1 MRILT
6 VNILAAFAALA
17 VLPACADFYWLA
29 VGIPAA
35 ANTAVDS
42 GLGNYLV
49 LRNTDPSVEFDEITL
64 WDIRRETTGLNRLC
78 RHDLKRS
85 KEFYDGCPAGSVD
98 VDLTLPIK
106 DAEENDYTFVMISSD
121 GFRDNPY
128 LRSIKL
134 PDSLEAIGTGAFINA
149 KNLQAF
155 LFPINS
161 ANLQSIGD
169 SVFRDCKSLECL
181 EWPVTS
187 TTMKGYMCNNAG
199 IVGVS
204 LPAVTNIGANAF
216 MTTPNLRCV
225 EFGGAAG
232 QTIVFKAQAFQGQ
245 GTTIKTLLFH
255 EATPDLADG
264 FVNGNNN
271 FLDHVGFNGL
281 LIFLPMN
288 ADKNGPTSAWSTWVE
303 NYLAVF
309 PGSSFTFPVKDAD
322 GTWTDGS
329 WYHNANYAPARK
341 TYVVRFWDPDSTA
354 TSALLSY

>member
-1 MRILT
+1 MMKYKYT
-6 VNILAAFAALA
+6 FAAFAALA

-29 VGIPAA
+29 VGIPTAA
-35 ANTAVDS
+35 TGYVDD

-64 WDIRRETTGLNRLC
+64 WDIRRETTGLNRLY

-85 KEFYDGCPAGSVD
+85 KEFYDGCPVGSVD

-106 DAEENDYTFVMISSD
+106 DAEGNDYTFVKINSQ
-121 GFRDNPY
+121 GFQDNLY

-134 PDSLEAIGTGAFINA
+134 PDSLESIGTAAFKNA
-149 KNLQAF
+149 KNLQTF
-155 LFPINS
+155 LFPVNP

-169 SVFRDCKSLECL
+169 SIFMDCKSLECL
-181 EWPVTS
+181 EWPATS
-187 TTMKGYMCNNAG
+187 TTMKSYMCNNTG

-216 MTTPNLRCV
+216 SSTPNLRSV
-225 EFGGAAG
+225 EFGGAAD
-232 QTIVFKAQAFQGQ
+232 QTIVFKSQSFQGQ

-264 FVNGNNN
+264 FVNGGNN

-281 LIFLPMN
+281 LICLPMN
-288 ADKNGPTSAWSTWVE
+288 ADKNGPTSAWSEWVE
-303 NYLAVF
+303 NYLSAF
-309 PGSSFTFPVKDAD
+309 PGSSFTFPAKNAD

-329 WYHNANYAPARK
+329 WYHNANYPPARK
-341 TYVVRFWDPDSTA
+341 TYVVRFWDPDSPA
-354 TSALLSY
+354 TSALLAY